1 MTQNGRHRPKRA
13 ANRKME
19 TAIESTKAVNAS
31 RRDLIAAISIQ
42 TMDPSK
48 NGGIGAIISSTD
60 DGIKA

>member
-1 MTQNGRHRPKRA
+1 
-13 ANRKME
+13 ME